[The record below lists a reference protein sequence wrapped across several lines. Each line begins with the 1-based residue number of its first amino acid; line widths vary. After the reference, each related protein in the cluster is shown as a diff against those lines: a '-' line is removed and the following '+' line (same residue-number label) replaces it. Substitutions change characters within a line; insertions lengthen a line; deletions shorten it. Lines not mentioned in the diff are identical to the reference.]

1 MMKGTIC
8 SVERK
13 GGNAAVR
20 PDDGSR
26 TVILKCSAGKRF
38 SIGQRV
44 LYDGIWPLERFDLAQ
59 RYEFPVQDTLK
70 AGR

>member
-20 PDDGSR
+20 PDGGGR
-26 TVILKCSAGKRF
+26 MVILRGSAGKPF
-38 SIGQRV
+38 FFGQRV
-44 LYDGIWPLERFDLAQ
+44 LYERLWPLMNADLAQ
-59 RYEFPVQDTLK
+59 RYRLRARDATK
-70 AGR
+70 K